1 MIPYFIVFFICFLL
15 TLFDFSTKSRNVK
28 NLLLIGYGV
37 LIIFFAGIRWETG
50 TDWENYVFAFYVINN
65 NTKLGVSGYELFYE
79 LFVFLSSTLIKKY
92 TFILF
97 TTASTIY
104 LLTASSVKK
113 YSPYPLF
120 SFLLLL
126 SYSINSSGFGYR
138 QDLAIAITFFS
149 LYYII
154 NNKVYH
160 FIALVIIAT
169 FFHQSAIIFLPA
181 YWIAKINWNRKKIL
195 ILFFFLTII
204 YFLSNSVSD
213 IAAIYSD
220 TAEMKVSAYTEL
232 DEDQKTMGKGDPITL
247 LIKGLSN
254 RLVLFIPALL
264 VFYKNKENVL
274 YKAILNIFIFGI
286 SLYII
291 FFPLGA
297 VFLRFSRYFDIFHI
311 VLIPLAIYF
320 SKRYTRFFLIIFYLT
335 FCIVKFYLV
344 LLTDENVYIPYK
356 TIFS

>member
-37 LIIFFAGIRWETG
+37 LIVFFAGIRWETG

-169 FFHQSAIIFLPA
+169 FFHQSAIVFLPA

-204 YFLSNSVSD
+204 YFLTNSVSD

-232 DEDQKTMGKGDPITL
+232 DEDQKTMGKGDPIIL

-264 VFYKNKENVL
+264 LFYKNKENVVF
-274 YKAILNIFIFGI
+274 KGILNIFIFGI
-286 SLYII
+286 SLYVI
-291 FFPLGA
+291 FSPLGA

-311 VLIPLAIYF
+311 LLIPLAVYF
-320 SKRYTRFFLIIFYLT
+320 SKGYTRIFLFLFYLI
-335 FCIVKFYLV
+335 FCIIKFSLV
-344 LLTDENVYIPYK
+344 LLNDENVYVPYK

>member
-1 MIPYFIVFFICFLL
+1 MIPYFIVFFICFLF

-28 NLLLIGYGV
+28 NLLLIVYGV
-37 LIIFFAGIRWETG
+37 LIVFFAGIRWETG
-50 TDWENYVFAFYVINN
+50 TDWGNYLWSFNTIN
-65 NTKLGVSGYELFYE
+65 TVSHGESGHEYLYELLLRFSSSLSKNYTLV
-79 LFVFLSSTLIKKY
+79 LFLIATGIFTL
-92 TFILF
+92 TSNVL
-97 TTASTIY
+97 
-104 LLTASSVKK
+104 KK

-181 YWIAKINWNRKKIL
+181 YWIAKINWNRKKIVV
-195 ILFFFLTII
+195 LFFILTVI
-204 YFLSNSVSD
+204 YFLTNSVSD

-220 TAEMKVSAYTEL
+220 TAAMKVSTYTEL
-232 DEDQKTMGKGDPITL
+232 DEDQKTMGKGDPIIL

-254 RLVLFIPALL
+254 RFVLFIPALFL
-264 VFYKNKENVL
+264 FYKNKENLV
-274 YKAILNIFIFGI
+274 YRGILNIFIFGI
-286 SLYII
+286 SLYVI
-291 FFPLGA
+291 FSPLGA

-311 VLIPLAIYF
+311 ILIPLAVYF
-320 SKRYTRFFLIIFYLT
+320 SKGYTRVFLFLFYLI
-335 FCIVKFYLV
+335 FCIIKFSLV
-344 LLTDENVYIPYK
+344 LLNDENVYVPYK

>member
-28 NLLLIGYGV
+28 NLLIIGYGI
-37 LIIFFAGIRWETG
+37 LIVFFAGIRWQTG
-50 TDWENYVFAFYVINN
+50 TDWESYVFAFYVINN
-65 NTKLGVSGYELFYE
+65 NPKLGNSGYELFYE
-79 LFVFLSSTLIKKY
+79 LFVFVSSALFKNY

-97 TTASTIY
+97 TTASAIY

-181 YWIAKINWNRKKIL
+181 YWIAKINWNGKKIVF
-195 ILFFFLTII
+195 LFFILTVI
-204 YFLSNSVSD
+204 YFLTNSISD

-220 TAEMKVSAYTEL
+220 TAEMKVSGYSEL
-232 DEDQKTMGKGDPITL
+232 DEEQKAMGKGDPIIL

-254 RLVLFIPALL
+254 RFVLFIPALL
-264 VFYKNKENVL
+264 VFYKNKENVV

-286 SLYII
+286 SLYVI

-311 VLIPLAIYF
+311 LLIPLAVYF
-320 SKRYTRFFLIIFYLT
+320 SKGYARIFLFLFYLI
-335 FCIVKFYLV
+335 FCIIKFSLV
-344 LLTDENVYIPYK
+344 ILNDENVYVPYK

>member
-15 TLFDFSTKSRNVK
+15 TLFDFLTKSRYVK

-37 LIIFFAGIRWETG
+37 LIVFFAGIRWETG
-50 TDWENYVFAFYVINN
+50 TDWESYVFAFYVINN

-79 LFVFLSSTLIKKY
+79 LFIFLSSTLIKKY

-97 TTASTIY
+97 TTATTIY
-104 LLTASSVKK
+104 LLTLSSVKK

-169 FFHQSAIIFLPA
+169 FFHQSAIVFLPA
-181 YWIAKINWNRKKIL
+181 YWIAKINWNRKKIV
-195 ILFFFLTII
+195 ILFLFLTII
-204 YFLSNSVSD
+204 YFLTNSVSD

-220 TAEMKVSAYTEL
+220 TAEMKVSGYTEL
-232 DEDQKTMGKGDPITL
+232 DEEQKTMDKGDPIML

-254 RLVLFIPALL
+254 RFVLFIPALL
-264 VFYKNKENVL
+264 LFHKNKENVVF
-274 YKAILNIFIFGI
+274 KGILNIFIFGI
-286 SLYII
+286 SLYVI
-291 FFPLGA
+291 FSPLGV
-297 VFLRFSRYFDIFHI
+297 VFLRFTRYFDIFHI
-311 VLIPLAIYF
+311 LLIPLAVYLT
-320 SKRYTRFFLIIFYLT
+320 KGYTRIFLILFYLI
-335 FCIVKFYLV
+335 FCIIKFSLV
-344 LLTDENVYIPYK
+344 ILNDENVYVPYK